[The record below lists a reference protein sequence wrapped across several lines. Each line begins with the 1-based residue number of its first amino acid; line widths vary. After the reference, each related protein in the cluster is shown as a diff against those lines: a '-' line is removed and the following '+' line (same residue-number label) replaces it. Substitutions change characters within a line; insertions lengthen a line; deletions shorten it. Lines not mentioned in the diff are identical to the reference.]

1 MSTGPERDGIRSSGW
16 RIGYDVVVDTTVRD
30 NPDRNR
36 YELVLDGEVVGI
48 ADYRIDGDRV
58 VMPHTVIDPA
68 RRGGGLG
75 AVLVQGALDDIRRA
89 GRTVVPAC
97 WFVADKH

>member
-1 MSTGPERDGIRSSGW
+1 MA
-16 RIGYDVVVDTTVRD
+16 VNTTVRD
-30 NPDRNR
+30 NPDRSR

-75 AVLVQGALDDIRRA
+75 AILVQGALDDIRRA
-89 GRTVVPAC
+89 GRTVVPTC
-97 WFVADKH
+97 WFVAEFLDLNPDYEDLRAAS